1 MFLIQIF
8 STYLRIIVNLFKIL
22 KSFRSLRETRVS
34 KDQDECKIF
43 AY

>member
-22 KSFRSLRETRVS
+22 KSFRSRETRVS